1 MKNLIIIVGLLVVL
15 AFSACTGSNTLRDE
29 GRGDRVAQPSD
40 TLYTKE
46 TAMDAFALDPERALL
61 IIDSAEIVG
70 NLSDFGA
77 DILRAKVYSWTCE
90 DMNYDSAILIGE
102 RLMHHDSVKS
112 DPYRQE
118 DVLELLMNA
127 CRLRKDYEQA
137 LHWATQLGD
146 LYRIQGEKT
155 EALRTDAEI
164 GTFLI
169 RIGQQEEG
177 FSKIDSVVGQLEG
190 NRKFNEMDALII
202 ALKRKAEV
210 CIEKTRYADVI
221 PAAQH
226 MLGLLD
232 DYEQHPSDF
241 HDGTVR
247 EPSETECPEYID
259 FYRGKAYGYL
269 AAAYAMLDESAK
281 AREYLA
287 LYDQT
292 IAGQNLS
299 GRFMIAPTLRKLG
312 EYDRVLVIYDEV
324 ERQLNDDTLNANYL
338 EILRGRAEIYDAQD
352 RRDEAKAYWKRYDV
366 LNTQLTENVLQG
378 KAHLY
383 AARFHASEQQREI
396 ERQREATHRVRMSR
410 RVIGIISLLV
420 FLFALFALRQGY
432 KTQKRNQILAQQI
445 TEAVEYKEKY
455 KELKRSVEDDGSGIG
470 AGGFVVSSGGFAIRP
485 QGDGDLKSPTRD
497 SRMADS
503 GQSTLSKTQ
512 PTELS
517 DADLFDYLHDFI
529 EREQLFLDPNFE
541 RQTLIK
547 LTGLSKNRIGAA
559 FAQGSD
565 HERLTSLIREMR
577 LDYAVRLMN
586 EQPELSVEQVRL
598 ASGFTSADTF
608 TRNFKAKYGM
618 TPTAYRGSKG

>member
-1 MKNLIIIVGLLVVL
+1 
-15 AFSACTGSNTLRDE
+15 
-29 GRGDRVAQPSD
+29 
-40 TLYTKE
+40 
-46 TAMDAFALDPERALL
+46 
-61 IIDSAEIVG
+61 
-70 NLSDFGA
+70 
-77 DILRAKVYSWTCE
+77 
-90 DMNYDSAILIGE
+90 
-102 RLMHHDSVKS
+102 
-112 DPYRQE
+112 
-118 DVLELLMNA
+118 
-127 CRLRKDYEQA
+127 
-137 LHWATQLGD
+137 
-146 LYRIQGEKT
+146 
-155 EALRTDAEI
+155 
-164 GTFLI
+164 
-169 RIGQQEEG
+169 
-177 FSKIDSVVGQLEG
+177 
-190 NRKFNEMDALII
+190 
-202 ALKRKAEV
+202 
-210 CIEKTRYADVI
+210 
-221 PAAQH
+221 
-226 MLGLLD
+226 
-232 DYEQHPSDF
+232 
-241 HDGTVR
+241 
-247 EPSETECPEYID
+247 
-259 FYRGKAYGYL
+259 
-269 AAAYAMLDESAK
+269 MLDESAK

-312 EYDRVLVIYDEV
+312 EYDRVLSIYDEV

-338 EILRGRAEIYDAQD
+338 EILRGRAEIYDAQG

-420 FLFALFALRQGY
+420 FLFALFAIRQGY

-455 KELKRSVEDDGSGIG
+455 KGLKRSVEADGSSMG
-470 AGGFVVSSGGFAIRP
+470 SGGSVVGSGGLAIRP

-497 SRMADS
+497 SQMADS
-503 GQSTLSKTQ
+503 AQLPPSETQ

-517 DADLFDYLHDFI
+517 DADLFDYLRDFI